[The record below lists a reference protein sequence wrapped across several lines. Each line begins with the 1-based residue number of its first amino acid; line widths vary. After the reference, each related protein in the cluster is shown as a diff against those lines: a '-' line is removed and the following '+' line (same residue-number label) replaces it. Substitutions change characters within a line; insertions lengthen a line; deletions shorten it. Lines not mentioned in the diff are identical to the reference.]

1 MILGKRTQMALP
13 SKALALIWFI
23 ALSALMAI
31 GYALGTTHA
40 LSDHKFLILLAVA
53 ILTARLKVKLP
64 GLTGNMAVNLPFL
77 LIAAAQLGM
86 LQALMVAVPS
96 CAVQCFPKGGGK
108 PKLMQM
114 IFNLS
119 STALA
124 AAAGSLI
131 GMRFGLPGVAGSFFL
146 AQTILVAAIIR
157 VTEGGGIHRI
167 WIGLAHYSFPFYV
180 LSAGMA
186 SIAGSSIPQLGWQV
200 PLLALPAL
208 YVIYRSYQSYFREPS
223 LVHSTQD

>member
-1 MILGKRTQMALP
+1 MALP
-13 SKALALIWFI
+13 KKALALIWFI
-23 ALSALMAI
+23 GLAALMAV
-31 GYALGTTHA
+31 GYALTNTRA
-40 LSDHKFLILLAVA
+40 LYDHKFLILLVVAV
-53 ILTARLKVKLP
+53 LTARLKLKLP

-77 LIAAAQLGM
+77 LIASAQLGM
-86 LQALMVAVPS
+86 LEALLVAVPS

-108 PKLMQM
+108 PKLLQM

-124 AAAGSLI
+124 AAAASLI
-131 GMRFGLPGVAGSFFL
+131 GMRFGLPGVASSFFL

-186 SIAGSSIPQLGWQV
+186 SIAGSTTPQLGWQV

-208 YVIYRSYQSYFREPS
+208 YVIYRSYQSYFREPR
-223 LVHSTQD
+223 LVVSTTD

>member
-1 MILGKRTQMALP
+1 MILGKKTPMALP
-13 SKALALIWFI
+13 SKALIFIWLVALV
-23 ALSALMAI
+23 ALVAL
-31 GYALGTTHA
+31 GYALATTDA
-40 LSDHKFLILLAVA
+40 LYDHKFLVLLAVA
-53 ILTARLKVKLP
+53 VLTARLKVKLP
-64 GLTGNMAVNLPFL
+64 RLTGNMAVNLPFL
-77 LIAAAQLGM
+77 LIAAAQLSM
-86 LQALMVAVPS
+86 LEALLVAVPS

-108 PKLMQM
+108 PKTMQM
-114 IFNLS
+114 VFNLS

-124 AAAGSLI
+124 AAAASLI

-146 AQTILVAAIIR
+146 AQTVLVAAIIR
-157 VTEGGGIHRI
+157 VTEGGGIHKI

-186 SIAGSSIPQLGWQV
+186 SIAGASISQLGWQV

-223 LVHSTQD
+223 LVPSTTD